1 MKKVLAIAV
10 LAMFAASAA
19 FAQGI
24 GVGYESNL
32 GSTHGVSVLVPAGP
46 VSVQGVLGFENVS
59 PDVGDSMTELDI
71 AGYVAY
77 PLMDMG
83 DARLSG
89 FVGVAVETLT
99 DFDAGYGVRFG
110 IQPCTMI
117 TDNIDLRAKVGLQ
130 YMQDKLY
137 QDATGDPDT
146 SLGTFGSIGVHWIFQ

>member
-10 LAMFAASAA
+10 IAMFAASAA

-46 VSVQGVLGFENVS
+46 VSIQGVLGFCNYS
-59 PDVGDSMTELDI
+59 PDEGDSTTELDI

-77 PLMDMG
+77 PFLDMG
-83 DARLSG
+83 DAMLSG
-89 FVGVAVETLT
+89 FVGVAVETET
-99 DFDAGYGVRFG
+99 DMDAGFGVRFG

-117 TDNIDLRAKVGLQ
+117 TDNVDLRAKVGLQ
-130 YMQDKLY
+130 YMQEKVPEDW
-137 QDATGDPDT
+137 DAGSSID
-146 SLGTFGSIGVHWIFQ
+146 TFGSIGVHWVFQ